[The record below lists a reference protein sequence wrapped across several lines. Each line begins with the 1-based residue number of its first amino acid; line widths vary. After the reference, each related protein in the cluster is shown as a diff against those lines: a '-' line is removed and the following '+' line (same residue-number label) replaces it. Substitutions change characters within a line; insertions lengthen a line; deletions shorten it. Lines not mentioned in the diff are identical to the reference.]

1 MSDLI
6 PHVQIPPQSHSS
18 LSTFET
24 CPRQYEARYILKTLP
39 YQETVATAWG
49 NAAHDALEKFVK
61 ASGRYD
67 FPDLRHPENGRS
79 LRDYQWAGEMMLERA
94 ARRGGYVLAER
105 SIAVDHN
112 KDTTDYWD
120 KQAWIRGKV
129 DVTILYPALGEAEV
143 FDYKSSAKKKADA
156 AQLKL
161 YSASAITDYSE
172 VQTVKSGF
180 IWLNFKNDG
189 PVDRPAVYS
198 RAELP
203 QLWGVFEGKYAALQ
217 NAYATGVFPP
227 KPSGLCKNYCGVEAC
242 EFMGR
247 GRR

>member
-1 MSDLI
+1 
-6 PHVQIPPQSHSS
+6 
-18 LSTFET
+18 
-24 CPRQYEARYILKTLP
+24 
-39 YQETVATAWG
+39 
-49 NAAHDALEKFVK
+49 
-61 ASGRYD
+61 
-67 FPDLRHPENGRS
+67 
-79 LRDYQWAGEMMLERA
+79 MMLERA

-129 DVTILYPALGEAEV
+129 DVTILYPTLGEAEV

-180 IWLNFKNDG
+180 VWLNFKNDG

-198 RAELP
+198 RAELDKAVNDGTITAANDGKTF
-203 QLWGVFEGKYAALQ
+203 GVGRPTSDVAAVLKAAGLSQ
-217 NAYATGVFPP
+217 DHLELSIQPLLVRSGRQVLLFDTGAGDAAFADVPLP
-227 KPSGLCKNYCGVEAC
+227 H
-242 EFMGR
+242 
-247 GRR
+247 